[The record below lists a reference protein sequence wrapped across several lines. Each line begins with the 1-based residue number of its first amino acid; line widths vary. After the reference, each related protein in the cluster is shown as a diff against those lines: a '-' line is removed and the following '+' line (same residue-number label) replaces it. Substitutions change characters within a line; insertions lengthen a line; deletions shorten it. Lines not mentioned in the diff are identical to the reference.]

1 MFNRKKFLVQSIILS
16 NIVSFLTLPC
26 QAKDSLWL
34 LCDNGKMALN
44 LHEHR
49 AGLGRAISFS
59 LLFGGYTLTG
69 DLINAN
75 QSIDQKTS
83 EVTDYGKVVLR
94 GNPKYPSNFKGEIA
108 VNYTKEVVSLN
119 GVLNLQGE
127 RFNIKYQ
134 LQCKELRSEL

>member
-1 MFNRKKFLVQSIILS
+1 MFNRTKILVKLVILS
-16 NIVSFLTLPC
+16 SLFSFWALPC